1 MTTLQTIDFQTLHA
15 LAAHGDN
22 KTAIRDVIH
31 YTYFTD
37 EGDAR
42 NFAKALFA
50 KGFHD
55 VALSQPAAEEGDQG
69 FVVRAHH
76 EGTLIPAD
84 IGERLSTIRELA
96 ELHSGDHDGWEA
108 ALMLED

>member
-1 MTTLQTIDFQTLHA
+1 MLEPTDFQTLNA
-15 LAAHGDN
+15 LAAHGDD

-37 EGDAR
+37 EDEAR
-42 NFAKALFA
+42 AFAKALFA

-55 VALSQPAAEEGDQG
+55 VELGQPAADEGDTG

-76 EGTLIPAD
+76 EGTLIASD
-84 IGERLSTIRELA
+84 IGERLSVIRDLA
-96 ELHSGDHDGWEA
+96 VSFSGDHDGWEA
-108 ALMLED
+108 ALVLKE

>member
-1 MTTLQTIDFQTLHA
+1 MDFETLNA
-15 LAAHGDN
+15 LAAHGDD
-22 KTAIRDVIH
+22 KTVVRDIIH
-31 YTYFTD
+31 YTYFAD
-37 EGDAR
+37 EEPAR
-42 NFAKALFA
+42 DFAKALLG
-50 KGFHD
+50 KEFHD
-55 VALSQPAAEEGDQG
+55 VALGQPAAEEGDTG

-96 ELHSGDHDGWEA
+96 ELHSGDHEGWEA